1 VKGLV
6 YQLVVEAVRLPD
18 WFPASPT
25 PRPPD
30 VEVTLTVGPSGAD
43 PFAQRLSYP
52 GLATVA
58 IADGSRVDIELAD
71 RVGPDAVD
79 LLLAGPVLGVV
90 LHQRGNLV
98 QHASAVR
105 HEGHALVFTGG
116 STWGKS
122 TTAAA
127 LYRHGFALV
136 ADDVVPLTVSAGAV
150 TTMPGYPASKLW
162 PDAAEALG
170 LDVDAMPPI
179 GLEGEK
185 RRLDTPRG
193 FLTDPL
199 PVSRIYVLATGER
212 TAIEPLEGREAFV
225 EIVRHSYLA
234 RYLGDAEDQRRRFE
248 QVEAIVRTITVR
260 RLVQSSLRDLPSL
273 PDLIAQD
280 LET

>member
-193 FLTDPL
+193 FLTRCP
-199 PVSRIYVLATGER
+199 SRASTCSRPASAPRSNRSRV
-212 TAIEPLEGREAFV
+212 
-225 EIVRHSYLA
+225 
-234 RYLGDAEDQRRRFE
+234 
-248 QVEAIVRTITVR
+248 VR
-260 RLVQSSLRDLPSL
+260 RSWRSCATATSPDTWEMPRTSAGASSRSRPSCERS
-273 PDLIAQD
+273 PCAGSCRVRCAICPACP
-280 LET
+280 T